1 MKRILLMGRILI
13 YFGLGVILFFGP
25 WLSFWDNNFF
35 VEHYSWISALGHNYF
50 FRGAVSGIGLT
61 NIWLA
66 LDEVRRLG
74 HSAGSV

>member
-1 MKRILLMGRILI
+1 MKWIVAMGRILI

-35 VEHYSWISALGHNYF
+35 LAHYSWISALGHNNF

-66 LDEVRRLG
+66 LDEVRRFG